1 MTLISFG
8 MRKFTVRSATA
19 DMLSRLSCIDISLL
33 TTVTV
38 TVLVHVL
45 DTWTYDALPL
55 SLSLSSLLVVDVEEK
70 MQLSR
75 GVACAIIINVPDSD
89 DPDDPNMDLSNRI
102 ERNSL

>member
-1 MTLISFG
+1 
-8 MRKFTVRSATA
+8 
-19 DMLSRLSCIDISLL
+19 MLHLPLS
-33 TTVTV
+33 
-38 TVLVHVL
+38 
-45 DTWTYDALPL
+45 L

>member
-1 MTLISFG
+1 MTLTSFG

-33 TTVTV
+33 MTVTV
-38 TVLVHVL
+38 TVLVHAL
-45 DTWTYDALPL
+45 DTWTYVASPSFSL
-55 SLSLSSLLVVDVEEK
+55 SLSLISTCRGDVEEK

-75 GVACAIIINVPDSD
+75 GVACAVINVP

-102 ERNSL
+102 ERISL